1 MSHRKALALEEKIAF
16 IKDNQN
22 AHGLSVRELADNY
35 KISKS
40 SAANILR
47 RSEKLLADYSSNCNK
62 GIKRKSK
69 DENRQKIDELVFEW
83 FTQQRAKQIPISDPI
98 LQEKARQTA
107 EQLGY
112 TSETFKASNGWLEK
126 FRNRHAISFRTIN
139 GESASVDN
147 STVEEWTQRL
157 STILD
162 GFDENDVFNADETG
176 LCYRATPDRSL
187 VLSKEEC
194 KGGKKSKERL
204 TVLLCSNLTGTEKLK
219 PVVIG
224 KSQRPRCFKNITTS
238 KLPATWLSNRTA
250 WMTCNLFTDWLITI
264 NNQMKKKNRKILLFI
279 DNAPCHVIN
288 HDLSNIKIVFFP
300 PNTTS
305 KCQPLDQG
313 VIHSFK
319 CYYRQ
324 KLVKHIIAQCTL
336 AQTADQISITVLDAI
351 KWIDLSWKNVTE
363 NTIKNCFRAAGFIRS
378 SSTPSSSMTNMDII
392 VETDIESNNS
402 DNPLQQ
408 LHSLLVHRRIGGSQL
423 TAAEFVDIDSDDNE
437 EEEEEEEEEEAL
449 LEQPPNLYE
458 ALEIMR
464 KLHLFASIEQPLLHN
479 LISDLESQLTDIYL
493 DSKAVK

>member
-1 MSHRKALALEEKIAF
+1 
-16 IKDNQN
+16 DNQN

-47 RSEKLLADYSSNCNK
+47 RSEELLADYSSNCNK
-62 GIKRKSK
+62 GIKRKLK

-83 FTQQRAKQIPISDPI
+83 FTQQRAKPIPTSRPI
-98 LQEKARQTA
+98 LQEKARQVA

-112 TSETFKASNGWLEK
+112 TSETFKASNGWLKK
-126 FRNRHAISFRTIN
+126 FRNRYAISFRTIN
-139 GESASVDN
+139 GESALVDN

-176 LCYRATPDRSL
+176 LSYRATPDHSL

-204 TVLLCSNLTGTEKLK
+204 TVLLCSNLTGTVKLK

-238 KLPATWLSNRTA
+238 KLPVIWLSNRTA

-264 NNQMKKKNRKILLFI
+264 NYRMKKRIEKFFFSSTML
-279 DNAPCHVIN
+279 HV
-288 HDLSNIKIVFFP
+288 
-300 PNTTS
+300 T
-305 KCQPLDQG
+305 
-313 VIHSFK
+313 
-319 CYYRQ
+319 Q

-351 KWIDLSWKNVTE
+351 KWIDLSWENVTE
-363 NTIKNCFRAAGFIRS
+363 KTIKNGFRA
-378 SSTPSSSMTNMDII
+378 
-392 VETDIESNNS
+392 
-402 DNPLQQ
+402 L
-408 LHSLLVHRRIGGSQL
+408 
-423 TAAEFVDIDSDDNE
+423 
-437 EEEEEEEEEEAL
+437 
-449 LEQPPNLYE
+449 
-458 ALEIMR
+458 
-464 KLHLFASIEQPLLHN
+464 
-479 LISDLESQLTDIYL
+479 
-493 DSKAVK
+493 

>member
-1 MSHRKALALEEKIAF
+1 MSHRKALTLEEKIAL

-22 AHGLSVRELADNY
+22 VHGLSVHELADNY

-47 RSEKLLADYSSNCNK
+47 RSEELLADYSSNCNK
-62 GIKRKSK
+62 GIKRKFK

-83 FTQQRAKQIPISDPI
+83 FTQQRAKQIPISGPI

-176 LCYRATPDRSL
+176 LFYRATPDRSL

-204 TVLLCSNLTGTEKLK
+204 TVLLCSNLAGTEKLK

-238 KLPATWLSNRTA
+238 KLPVTWLPNRTA
-250 WMTCNLFTDWLITI
+250 
-264 NNQMKKKNRKILLFI
+264 
-279 DNAPCHVIN
+279 
-288 HDLSNIKIVFFP
+288 
-300 PNTTS
+300 
-305 KCQPLDQG
+305 
-313 VIHSFK
+313 
-319 CYYRQ
+319 
-324 KLVKHIIAQCTL
+324 
-336 AQTADQISITVLDAI
+336 
-351 KWIDLSWKNVTE
+351 
-363 NTIKNCFRAAGFIRS
+363 
-378 SSTPSSSMTNMDII
+378 
-392 VETDIESNNS
+392 
-402 DNPLQQ
+402 
-408 LHSLLVHRRIGGSQL
+408 
-423 TAAEFVDIDSDDNE
+423 
-437 EEEEEEEEEEAL
+437 
-449 LEQPPNLYE
+449 
-458 ALEIMR
+458 
-464 KLHLFASIEQPLLHN
+464 
-479 LISDLESQLTDIYL
+479 
-493 DSKAVK
+493 

>member
-1 MSHRKALALEEKIAF
+1 
-16 IKDNQN
+16 
-22 AHGLSVRELADNY
+22 
-35 KISKS
+35 

-47 RSEKLLADYSSNCNK
+47 RSEELLADYSSNCNK
-62 GIKRKSK
+62 GIKRKFK

-83 FTQQRAKQIPISDPI
+83 FTQQRAKQIPISGPI
-98 LQEKARQTA
+98 LQEKARQAA

-147 STVEEWTQRL
+147 STVQEGTQRL

-176 LCYRATPDRSL
+176 LFYRATPDRSL

-238 KLPATWLSNRTA
+238 KLPVTWLSNRTA
-250 WMTCNLFTDWLITI
+250 WMT
-264 NNQMKKKNRKILLFI
+264 
-279 DNAPCHVIN
+279 
-288 HDLSNIKIVFFP
+288 S
-300 PNTTS
+300 
-305 KCQPLDQG
+305 
-313 VIHSFK
+313 
-319 CYYRQ
+319 
-324 KLVKHIIAQCTL
+324 
-336 AQTADQISITVLDAI
+336 QTADQISITVLDAI
-351 KWIDLSWKNVTE
+351 KWIDLSWKSVTE

-378 SSTPSSSMTNMDII
+378 SSTLSSSMTNMDII

-408 LHSLLVHRRIGGSQL
+408 LHSLSVHLRIGGSQL
-423 TAAEFVDIDSDDNE
+423 TAAEFVDIDSCIPTFNEWDDSEHLKTYIQVTQDDN
-437 EEEEEEEEEEAL
+437 EEEEEEEAL
-449 LEQPPNLYE
+449 LEQPPNLSE
-458 ALEIMR
+458 ALEMMR
-464 KLHLFASIEQPLLHN
+464 KLHLFASIEQPQLHN

-493 DSKAVK
+493 